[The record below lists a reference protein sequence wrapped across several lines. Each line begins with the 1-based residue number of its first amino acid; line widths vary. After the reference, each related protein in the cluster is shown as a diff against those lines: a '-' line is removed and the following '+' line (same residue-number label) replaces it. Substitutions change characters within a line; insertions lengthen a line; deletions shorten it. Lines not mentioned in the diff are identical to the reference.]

1 MKKYIVIYE
10 PKQDCYYINSVNIN
24 EIDRKNSYCGM
35 HNFLYHGYICNNEIF
50 DTIEEATKKI
60 KKQYKI
66 KDII

>member
-10 PKQDCYYINSVNIN
+10 PKEDCYYINNIDTKNIN
-24 EIDRKNSYCGM
+24 YKHPFCGKNSFFY
-35 HNFLYHGYICNNEIF
+35 NGYICNDEIF
-50 DTIEEATKKI
+50 DTIEEATKKL